1 MKKITKNFGRTII
14 EIHKINTL
22 RLKINQFIKIKKN
35 NNKDMLVTEVRR
47 FARHTKNKLNKNL
60 FETNK

>member
-1 MKKITKNFGRTII
+1 MKKITKNFSRTII

-22 RLKINQFIKIKKN
+22 RLKINQFIKIKN